1 MRCAVGTPASPAAGT
16 AVAVARSF
24 VITVGDGVPQA
35 GQNAEPD
42 GISARHAGQVG

>member
-1 MRCAVGTPASPAAGT
+1 VGTPASAGAGT
-16 AVAVARSF
+16 AVVLTPCEAG

-42 GISARHAGQVG
+42 GISARHEGQVS